1 MSPKLLC
8 LVIIVFLINIS
19 LQWEIVKK
27 VQDGKKTVIFFKLKS
42 NNSIYLHQVYINLNM
57 TIYVCHVNMISLP
70 PLCMYNV
77 YIIFVLNHYCK
88 YDIFTSFDIFETLI
102 PLSILKISSFCKAVL
117 TNQTGTFDNQQKCSS
132 KKYYNIHFKQL
143 EYQVLSLQ
151 RRFNFSPKL
160 HFGL

>member
-1 MSPKLLC
+1 MSPKLSC

-42 NNSIYLHQVYINLNM
+42 NNSIYLHQVYKSE
-57 TIYVCHVNMISLP
+57 YDY
-70 PLCMYNV
+70 LCMSCKYDIFTSFMYV

-102 PLSILKISSFCKAVL
+102 TLSILKISSFCKAVL